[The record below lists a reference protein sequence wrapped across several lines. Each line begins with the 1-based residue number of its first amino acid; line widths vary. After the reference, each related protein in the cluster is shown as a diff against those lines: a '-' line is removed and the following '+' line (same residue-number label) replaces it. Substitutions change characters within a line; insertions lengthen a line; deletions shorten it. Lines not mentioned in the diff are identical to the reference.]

1 MFRQIKYI
9 AILAAALF
17 GGCQKLDLDPQVDG
31 TPVFSA
37 NITLNGV
44 TKEWQAGVGG
54 YYLFTSF
61 EKGADEVYVFKGQ
74 LKKDSCSTGACG
86 ESLTVKIRDV
96 QLTLNGLPDVVQA
109 LAPGNYPYQ
118 LPAAA
123 DTLWVVDT
131 ITTYQLSFDAGQS
144 VVPPNTVPVYT
155 WNLSNG
161 SAVQPGQIALF
172 SLPQFPQ
179 NLEMTLTMQ
188 ANNQNCTSTQ
198 TRRVALPDP
207 SGPAESCSVFI
218 DTMLDTA
225 GLLIENLVA
234 VPAGSAPFSFIWHDS
249 TVAET
254 WPVSNAL
261 QVINAMVAVADAE
274 GCTAGAGYST
284 FWNPGVI
291 GTYCSA
297 RFSYQVTEVMQVD
310 SIPVVIQDSLQ
321 LSTVVVEYTD
331 AAGKLF
337 SSAFMPQSNA
347 NAYFEILSV
356 EDFDDNENGEKT
368 KKLSLRFA
376 CRLWNA
382 NGSFIELQNGE
393 AVMGVAYP

>member
-123 DTLWVVDT
+123 DTLWVVG
-131 ITTYQLSFDAGQS
+131 FDHG
-144 VVPPNTVPVYT
+144 VHE
-155 WNLSNG
+155 
-161 SAVQPGQIALF
+161 ALDLF
-172 SLPQFPQ
+172 LHS
-179 NLEMTLTMQ
+179 
-188 ANNQNCTSTQ
+188 
-198 TRRVALPDP
+198 R
-207 SGPAESCSVFI
+207 G
-218 DTMLDTA
+218 
-225 GLLIENLVA
+225 
-234 VPAGSAPFSFIWHDS
+234 
-249 TVAET
+249 
-254 WPVSNAL
+254 
-261 QVINAMVAVADAE
+261 DA
-274 GCTAGAGYST
+274 
-284 FWNPGVI
+284 I
-291 GTYCSA
+291 
-297 RFSYQVTEVMQVD
+297 
-310 SIPVVIQDSLQ
+310 
-321 LSTVVVEYTD
+321 
-331 AAGKLF
+331 
-337 SSAFMPQSNA
+337 
-347 NAYFEILSV
+347 YFE
-356 EDFDDNENGEKT
+356 
-368 KKLSLRFA
+368 RFLA
-376 CRLWNA
+376 
-382 NGSFIELQNGE
+382 QNF
-393 AVMGVAYP
+393 VWD